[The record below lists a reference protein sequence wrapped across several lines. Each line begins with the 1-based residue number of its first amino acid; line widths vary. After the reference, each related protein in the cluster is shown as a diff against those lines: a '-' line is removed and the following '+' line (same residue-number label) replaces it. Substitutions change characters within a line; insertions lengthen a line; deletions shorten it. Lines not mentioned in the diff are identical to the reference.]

1 MMREMMKDKKIILGI
16 SGLVIFVIMISV
28 ALTILANER
37 KDLLQL
43 KEQRKE
49 MIVLRDALLLL
60 SRKVRSVEAKKE
72 LSNVQ
77 GTAQAVEE
85 VFSSVGLK
93 DRVKT
98 VKSTGKRETRDGFE
112 EEADVS
118 IEKVTM
124 NEMINIF
131 YRIKNAPMVL
141 TVKKVTI
148 KKSFENPELLNI
160 SLVLSFLK
168 SK

>member
-1 MMREMMKDKKIILGI
+1 MKDKKIILGI
-16 SGLVIFVIMISV
+16 AGLVIFTIMISA
-28 ALTILANER
+28 ALSILAGER
-37 KDLLQL
+37 RDLLRL
-43 KEQRKE
+43 KEQKKE
-49 MIVLRDALLLL
+49 MIILKDSLLLL
-60 SRKVRSVEAKKE
+60 SGKVRNVEAKKE
-72 LSNVQ
+72 LSKVQ
-77 GTAQAVEE
+77 GIAQAVEE
-85 VFSSVGLK
+85 VSSSVGLK

-98 VKSTGKRETRDGFE
+98 VKSTGKRETRDGLE
-112 EEADVS
+112 EEADVY

-124 NEMINIF
+124 NEMVNIF

-160 SLVLSFLK
+160 SLILSFLK

>member
-1 MMREMMKDKKIILGI
+1 MMKDKTIILGI
-16 SGLVIFVIMISV
+16 AGLVVFIIMISV

-37 KDLLQL
+37 RDLLQL

-49 MIVLRDALLLL
+49 MIALKDALLLL
-60 SRKVRSVEAKKE
+60 SRKVGSVEAKKE
-72 LSNVQ
+72 LSKVQ
-77 GTAQAVEE
+77 GIAQAVEE

-112 EEADVS
+112 EEADVY

-124 NEMINIF
+124 NEIVNIF

-148 KKSFENPELLNI
+148 KKSFENPELLHI
-160 SLVLSFLK
+160 SLILSFLK

>member
-1 MMREMMKDKKIILGI
+1 MRDMMKNRKIMLGI
-16 SGLVIFVIMISV
+16 AGLVIFIVMISF

-37 KDLLQL
+37 RDLLRL

-49 MIVLRDALLLL
+49 MIVLKDSLMLL
-60 SRKVRSVEAKKE
+60 SLKVRSVEAKKE

-77 GTAQAVEE
+77 GIAQAVEE

-98 VKSTGKRETRDGFE
+98 VKSTGKRETKDGFE
-112 EEADVS
+112 EEADVF

-124 NEMINIF
+124 NEMVNIF

-148 KKSFENPELLNI
+148 KKSFESPELLNI
-160 SLVLSFLK
+160 SLILSFLK